1 MQQTVRLLGNLGE
14 RYGVKHEYCNLRTP
28 ADAIKLLCIN
38 KPELMKELAEAHEH
52 GIGYRLIQAGTD
64 LDYADLKLPLGSNDL
79 ILTPVITGSGGGGGT
94 GKILVGIGL
103 VALAIVIG
111 PAAGGFLGLGAG
123 LGGMGGVAAGGAAMG
138 LIGGAAATAIG
149 AIGASLILGGV
160 SQLLSPQ
167 PQIPSLSGAGRLR
180 PGENTN
186 ASGPQGV
193 SRATSGEQS
202 YAFQGPANTVGV
214 GNTVPLI
221 YGEVLTGS
229 QLLSSNVE
237 ITDESDKTSEYFER
251 PGPESVT
258 VNGEKVTF
266 KFASLSGLRTRRWS
280 DENRALVHNNTEV
293 RRSMPS
299 LDFTQAGKE
308 QRDVDYREF
317 GSGIPMYKN
326 FQVML
331 EIDRGLFNV
340 VGNTKVPGFVT
351 YEIKLSLLHTN
362 QGKLDGGLARATI
375 QGLLEPGEPYRWCH
389 SIAYTKLS
397 SGLATGDTRVQAT
410 VRIIDFDSKT
420 RPDGKNLGRLRVRS
434 IGFLHFKNSQDS
446 TGGLSST

>member
-1 MQQTVRLLGNLGE
+1 MKALLVNFSGLEKWLLDSGKRGVAYRVTVGKQRVHNDDVSGLF
-14 RYGVKHEYCNLRTP
+14 
-28 ADAIKLLCIN
+28 
-38 KPELMKELAEAHEH
+38 
-52 GIGYRLIQAGTD
+52 
-64 LDYADLKLPLGSNDL
+64 LPWSEQEVFS
-79 ILTPVITGSGGGGGT
+79 ITPVLMGSGRGFGQVMLG
-94 GKILVGIGL
+94 VGL
-103 VALAIVIG
+103 VALAIVAG
-111 PAAGGFLGLGAG
+111 PAAGGFMGLGAG

-167 PQIPSLSGAGRLR
+167 PQNPSLSGAGRLR

-280 DENRALVHNNTEV
+280 DENRALVHNNTDCLLYTSPSP
-293 RRSMPS
+293 RDGLLSRMPS
-299 LDFTQAGKE
+299 SA
-308 QRDVDYREF
+308 
-317 GSGIPMYKN
+317 
-326 FQVML
+326 
-331 EIDRGLFNV
+331 
-340 VGNTKVPGFVT
+340 
-351 YEIKLSLLHTN
+351 
-362 QGKLDGGLARATI
+362 
-375 QGLLEPGEPYRWCH
+375 
-389 SIAYTKLS
+389 
-397 SGLATGDTRVQAT
+397 
-410 VRIIDFDSKT
+410 
-420 RPDGKNLGRLRVRS
+420 
-434 IGFLHFKNSQDS
+434 
-446 TGGLSST
+446 